1 MTDKKEH
8 PHAWVLRAIADG
20 DPTNRFAVLVEAV
33 EAFHGIKP

>member
-20 DPTNRFAVLVEAV
+20 EPREPNRIAAQVRA
-33 EAFHGIKP
+33 AIKETK